1 MSTENA
7 AASGFGA
14 ESGDRGRRFLSAL
27 LSTGTIFVL
36 LLILW
41 IWITIL
47 NPTFAEPG
55 PFLAYLKRAAPL
67 VILAAGA
74 YFVLVSGNFDL
85 SVGSLVTVIVVVA
98 ARLIDGDPSNTWPV
112 IILLLLDRRGRRLR
126 QRLHLDGAC
135 ACRRSSRRSGMLL
148 ILNGA
153 VFLWTGG
160 APRGALADNFR
171 SIGRQGINGIPWI
184 EQLPWSVILLFV
196 IGGASVLLMRSDF
209 GRQLIATGDNE
220 RAARLSGVRVDRVR
234 ILAFV
239 LSGTLAAVAGILLGR
254 LRRGLGPGRPGPR
267 VRRDH
272 RLRAGWGRARWRPWI
287 GRRRDGRRPHP
298 RGAVH
303 VAEPAGHLRCARGHS
318 PGRDHHRRRQP
329 SPLTGSG
336 ARDDRDAQQQRR
348 KRMTWRRLAGP
359 FALLACCATVAA
371 CGTTDDSRAATRR
384 PAAKPPRPP
393 LRAARSRTPASSR
406 SSSCRPTT
414 TSSSRSVRSTP
425 EGDASTS
432 RGTQMI
438 EPRDGRHCQVQVQ
451 EELGLERLLLERR
464 LGQPVAPERPHHDE
478 GRGRA
483 TPRRSRKFTVVDAEA
498 KDDKQISDIEAMIS
512 GGKCDA
518 IIISPNTTATLTP
531 AVEAA
536 CKSDV
541 PVIVFDRGV
550 DDRLPGHVH
559 PPDRRLRLRC

>member
-7 AASGFGA
+7 TASGFGA
-14 ESGDRGRRFLSAL
+14 ESGDRGRRFLSGL

-55 PFLAYLKRAAPL
+55 PFLAYLKRSAPL

-112 IILLLLDRRGRRLR
+112 IILLLLIGVVVGFVNGFISTVLR
-126 QRLHLDGAC
+126 VPSFITTL
-135 ACRRSSRRSGMLL
+135 GMLL

-234 ILAFV
+234 IMAFV
-239 LSGTLAAVAGILLGR
+239 LSGTLAAFAGILLAGFGGVSAQVGQGLEFDAITACVLGGVVLGGGRGSVVAAMAGALTLEALFTWLNLQGISGALEDTVQGVIIIAAVSFASYR
-254 LRRGLGPGRPGPR
+254 LR
-267 VRRDH
+267 
-272 RLRAGWGRARWRPWI
+272 
-287 GRRRDGRRPHP
+287 
-298 RGAVH
+298 
-303 VAEPAGHLRCARGHS
+303 
-318 PGRDHHRRRQP
+318 
-329 SPLTGSG
+329 G
-336 ARDDRDAQQQRR
+336 AR
-348 KRMTWRRLAGP
+348 
-359 FALLACCATVAA
+359 
-371 CGTTDDSRAATRR
+371 
-384 PAAKPPRPP
+384 
-393 LRAARSRTPASSR
+393 
-406 SSSCRPTT
+406 
-414 TSSSRSVRSTP
+414 
-425 EGDASTS
+425 
-432 RGTQMI
+432 
-438 EPRDGRHCQVQVQ
+438 
-451 EELGLERLLLERR
+451 
-464 LGQPVAPERPHHDE
+464 
-478 GRGRA
+478 
-483 TPRRSRKFTVVDAEA
+483 
-498 KDDKQISDIEAMIS
+498 
-512 GGKCDA
+512 
-518 IIISPNTTATLTP
+518 
-531 AVEAA
+531 
-536 CKSDV
+536 
-541 PVIVFDRGV
+541 
-550 DDRLPGHVH
+550 
-559 PPDRRLRLRC
+559 